1 MHAARNANRRNYRQ
15 AVFDPIWSGFLW
27 HGVRHAGST
36 DAPLSDTHSPS
47 LMAFDWIIDSRKK
60 LIIAS
65 AEGEFTFTEVWAY
78 LAAVAG
84 ANALNYRQL
93 FDLSQA
99 FTQLTPAE
107 TMELGVRM
115 RMQHS
120 QSVAGPVAVVMPE
133 QESDP
138 VARLLGIMA
147 TAERPMRLF
156 NELEAARQWIDGL
169 AGGPSADERQRD

>member
-1 MHAARNANRRNYRQ
+1 
-15 AVFDPIWSGFLW
+15 
-27 HGVRHAGST
+27 
-36 DAPLSDTHSPS
+36 
-47 LMAFDWIIDSRKK
+47 MALDWVIDSKKK
-60 LIIAS
+60 LIVVS
-65 AEGEFTFTEVWAY
+65 AEGEFTFTEVSAY

-84 ANALNYRQL
+84 ANALDYRQL

-107 TMELGVRM
+107 AMELGVRM

-120 QSVAGPVAVVMPE
+120 QSAAGPIAVVMPG
-133 QESDP
+133 QQSDP

-156 NELEAARQWIDGL
+156 NELAPARQWIDSL
-169 AGGPSADERQRD
+169 AGGATA